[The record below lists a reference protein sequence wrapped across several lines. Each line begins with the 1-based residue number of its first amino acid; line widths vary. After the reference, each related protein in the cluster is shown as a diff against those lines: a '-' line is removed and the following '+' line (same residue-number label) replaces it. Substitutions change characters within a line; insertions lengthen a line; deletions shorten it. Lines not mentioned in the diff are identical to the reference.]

1 MRGANIVMY
10 LYDGE
15 NNLETSMNLI
25 NEIIEDTRYRLNKL
39 VEERYDNITDYE
51 VIELSQKLDK
61 LLVKYMKL
69 NLKVS

>member
-1 MRGANIVMY
+1 VIY
-10 LYDGE
+10 LYDEE
-15 NNLETSMNLI
+15 NNLETSINLI
-25 NEIIEDTRYRLNKL
+25 NETIEDTRYKLNKL

>member
-1 MRGANIVMY
+1 MIY
-10 LYDGE
+10 LYDEE
-15 NNLETSMNLI
+15 NNLETSINLI
-25 NEIIEDTRYRLNKL
+25 NETIEDTRYKLNKL